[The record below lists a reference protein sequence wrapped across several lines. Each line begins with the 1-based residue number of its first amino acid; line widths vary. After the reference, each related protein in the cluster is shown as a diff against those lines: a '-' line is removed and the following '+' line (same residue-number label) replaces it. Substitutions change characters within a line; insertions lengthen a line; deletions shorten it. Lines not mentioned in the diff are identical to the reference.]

1 MLNAPITPRFVPLRT
16 AARRLGV
23 RDALAARELLWAA
36 EADLRRG
43 WDGNGTVSEAD
54 LDALVSVIR

>member
-1 MLNAPITPRFVPLRT
+1 MLNTTAPRFVSLRV

-36 EADLRRG
+36 EADLRRD
-43 WDGNGTVSEAD
+43 WDGNGLVAEAD
-54 LDALVSVIR
+54 LDALASIR

>member
-1 MLNAPITPRFVPLRT
+1 MLNAPITPRYVSLRT

-23 RDALAARELLWAA
+23 RDALAARELLWEA